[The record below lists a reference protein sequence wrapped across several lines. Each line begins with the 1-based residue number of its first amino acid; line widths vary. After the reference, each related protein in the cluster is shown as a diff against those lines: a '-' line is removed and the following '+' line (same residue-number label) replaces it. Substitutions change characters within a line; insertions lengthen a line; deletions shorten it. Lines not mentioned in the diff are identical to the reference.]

1 MIGSDGEIRIC
12 DFGISEK
19 IDKKNPVLTERIG
32 TMTYMAPEVLKGW
45 YGQEA
50 DIWSL
55 GCLLYFLITH
65 TDAFDCRG
73 LGFLMKAIKSGNYVP
88 LTDKVSDKI
97 KDLIANMLKVDPKE
111 RFSLD

>member
-1 MIGSDGEIRIC
+1 MRIC

-32 TMTYMAPEVLKGW
+32 TMTYMAPEVLQGR

-55 GCLLYFLITH
+55 GCLLYFLLTH
-65 TDAFDCRG
+65 TEAFDVRG
-73 LGFLMKAIKSGNYVP
+73 MGALMKAIKSGNYIP
-88 LTDKVSDKI
+88 LPDKFSDKA
-97 KDLIANMLKVDPKE
+97 KDLIANMLKTDPSE
-111 RFSLD
+111 RYTLD